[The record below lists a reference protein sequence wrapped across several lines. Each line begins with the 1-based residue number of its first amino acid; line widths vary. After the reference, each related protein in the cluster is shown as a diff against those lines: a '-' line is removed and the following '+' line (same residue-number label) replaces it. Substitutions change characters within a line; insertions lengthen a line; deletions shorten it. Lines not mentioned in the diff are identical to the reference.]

1 MAIDENFQRQLLK
14 DAYLKSNVLA
24 FPEMMRRARQGQGVF
39 SSAILNPYQI
49 TLNVPYL
56 VKGYDGYAPLTS
68 ATTKSKSHKFIDLPD
83 EFRRFLIPNAKIYKS
98 FVSEENNETTLRL
111 LTDPENDGTN
121 RVELENIDF
130 VRLGGNPAEID
141 TNIDFNIT
149 LSAREIGFLFKKQFP
164 QPEESTNVDEV
175 AVANGVQWIDL
186 IKIDPGKPLEIEGS
200 ERVVNEKNTRMKV
213 VLGYS
218 MPATAPTGIDPDLW
232 LHWRN
237 IIKSQSETFF
247 LNLKKHSFDFKS
259 SGEIS
264 LSVNF
269 VASAEAA
276 ALSPGADLLNDPFYK
291 ERMKNLQKSIKESRK
306 AKRDLEKLKLIDTV
320 DEKVEAVKELL
331 NREQLAELADRITR
345 GLTNDANLD
354 AAITACIEELGTNI
368 DDDTSEIQE
377 YSNKCKIRLLNQIY
391 LSAGNP
397 HTNSGDKIT
406 RVAQMG
412 ENAADPD
419 EPSYGYFQKRGF
431 VNDEANFVDV
441 RGSDL
446 ENLSAEGEGAELVTG
461 EREGLEVKYFTTLGS
476 IIEGAMEIV
485 ADNLRL
491 GAASTTTDFSNF
503 VRQPN
508 LPEQY
513 IMPFS
518 ETAFD
523 APLRNQQYSKR
534 LGLVMLSK
542 MKFNNP
548 ANINEKIE
556 ISLRNLPISLVLF
569 RTWWLS
575 KVKNKR
581 SFYLKDFFSSLMN
594 DFVKN
599 HVFSPSVYDEIDRE
613 DVEFPSFIINSVQL
627 PTEFLRL
634 QASSSV
640 FKINEEKWD
649 EQAATRER
657 QMIEQGAAAALS
669 PLIVIQQSSV
679 PEVATDKEAKFLWG
693 QATRG
698 IMEKVQ
704 FKRADIPGFA
714 EARLFS
720 EDDGMAN
727 NMMLREKYN
736 VDITT
741 LGTTMLLPGS
751 IFRLDPSPLDLGFE
765 EEAGISRAK
774 SLGLGG
780 RYCTHSIEHQLDL
793 IKKEWTTRIVG
804 KWESF
809 SDGSSGED
817 ATAGLLTTSQ
827 CLANALLPAQKARQ
841 RRLATNIE
849 SAANIREAIE
859 NTQSNPS
866 LTADVKAQLLPQLQ
880 LTLERAN
887 ARIRANGGTPE
898 E

>member
-1 MAIDENFQRQLLK
+1 MPIDENFQRQLLK
-14 DAYLKSNVLA
+14 DAYLKSNVLTFA
-24 FPEMMRRARQGQGVF
+24 SSNRRADRQGINTV
-39 SSAILNPYQI
+39 LNVHQI
-49 TLNVPYL
+49 TTTDPYL
-56 VKGYDGYAPLTS
+56 VKGYDGHAPLTS
-68 ATTKSKSHKFIDLPD
+68 ATTKEKSHKFIDLPD
-83 EFRRFLIPNAKIYKS
+83 EFRRFLIPHAKVYKS

-111 LTDPENDGTN
+111 LTDPNNNGTD

-149 LSAREIGFLFKKQFP
+149 LSAREIGFLFKKQYP
-164 QPEESTNVDEV
+164 QAEESANVDEA
-175 AVANGVQWIDL
+175 AVSNGVQWIDL

-200 ERVVNEKNTRMKV
+200 ERVINVKNTRMKV

-218 MPATAPTGIDPDLW
+218 MPATAPTGINPDLW
-232 LHWRN
+232 LRWRD

-269 VASAEAA
+269 VASSEAA
-276 ALSPGADLLNDPFYK
+276 SLSPGADLLNDPFYK
-291 ERMKNLQKSIKESRK
+291 ERMKIIQESIKGSTKEQR
-306 AKRDLEKLKLIDTV
+306 RLEKLKLMETQE
-320 DEKVEAVKELL
+320 EKARALSEFL
-331 NREQLAELADRITR
+331 NESQLAELRDRITR
-345 GLTNDANLD
+345 GLVTDAKLD
-354 AAITACIEELGTNI
+354 EAITACIEELGTNI
-368 DDDTSEIQE
+368 SDDASEVQE

-397 HTNSGDKIT
+397 HENLSTKST
-406 RVAQMG
+406 RVSQMG
-412 ENAADPD
+412 VHPNAPNV
-419 EPSYGYFQKRGF
+419 PSYGYFQKRGF
-431 VNDEANFVDV
+431 INDEANFEDV
-441 RGSDL
+441 RSSDI
-446 ENLSAEGEGAELVTG
+446 ENLEAEGEGSDIVSGA
-461 EREGLEVKYFTTLGS
+461 REGLEVKYFTTLGS

-491 GAASTTTDFSNF
+491 GAASTTTNFSNF

-513 IMPFS
+513 IIPFS
-518 ETAFD
+518 ETFSD
-523 APLRNQQYSKR
+523 KSRNQQYSKR

-542 MKFNNP
+542 LRFNNP
-548 ANINEKIE
+548 DDVNEKIE
-556 ISLRNLPISLVLF
+556 ISLRNLPISLALF

-634 QASSSV
+634 EASSASTI
-640 FKINEEKWD
+640 INEEEWD
-649 EQAATRER
+649 EQASLRER

-669 PLIVIQQSSV
+669 PLIVIQQTEV
-679 PEVATDKEAKFLWG
+679 PEAATDKEAKFLWG

-765 EEAGISRAK
+765 EEDGVSKAK

-793 IKKEWTTRIVG
+793 IKKEWTTKIVG

-809 SDGSSGED
+809 SDGSLGEE

-827 CLANALLPAQKARQ
+827 CLANVLAPAQRNRQ
-841 RRLATNIE
+841 RQLEAHQE
-849 SAANIREAIE
+849 SAAGVRAQMELIEAAERFTDIQKAELVAAMQVSLDNI
-859 NTQSNPS
+859 NQ
-866 LTADVKAQLLPQLQ
+866 
-880 LTLERAN
+880 
-887 ARIRANGGTPE
+887 RIIDNGGTPE
-898 E
+898 